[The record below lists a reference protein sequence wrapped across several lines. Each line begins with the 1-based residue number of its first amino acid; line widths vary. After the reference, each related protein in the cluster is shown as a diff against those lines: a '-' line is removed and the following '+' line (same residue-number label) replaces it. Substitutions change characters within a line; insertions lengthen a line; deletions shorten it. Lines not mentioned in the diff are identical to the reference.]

1 LRYSWNWIEINSPKK
16 VVDELKFPNGMTKP
30 DAQDLADLKRLI
42 KLNFG
47 SDPAKLPYLKWILQA
62 NL

>member
-1 LRYSWNWIEINSPKK
+1 
-16 VVDELKFPNGMTKP
+16 MTKP